1 MTRRGAARPLWR
13 RIVGLAAVVVL
24 AGASSACSTRAAEWD
39 DSRYEIASGGAN
51 GVYFAYG
58 SELAAQLS
66 DALDVRIDAAETA
79 GSVDNLLRVGSGEAL
94 LGFAQGDAAA
104 DAVAGDGAF
113 EQPLAVQ
120 AVARLYDEYLHVV
133 VRADSDIDDL
143 TDLAGE
149 TVSLGA
155 ENSGVHVIAARV
167 LEAADVDIASIR
179 DPELDLKESIL
190 ALERSEID
198 GFFWV
203 GGIPTPGI
211 AELAETTPVRLV
223 SIEQSWVNTVNERYS
238 DAYRPSDFPV
248 GLYGLDQPAPTMAVP
263 NYLVTS
269 SDTPDA
275 VVRDVLAGLFDARTR
290 IAQHVPAAA
299 LLDRRQAIFTGPVDL
314 HPGAVDYYRS
324 QRD

>member
-1 MTRRGAARPLWR
+1 MTSDHARRGPWR
-13 RIVGLAAVVVL
+13 RIASAIVVL
-24 AGASSACSTRAAEWD
+24 ALAGTMTACSTRASEWD
-39 DSRYEIASGGAN
+39 DSRYEIAGGGAN

-58 SELAAQLS
+58 SALADELS
-66 DALDVRIDAAETA
+66 SSLDVRMDAAETA
-79 GSVDNLLRVGSGEAL
+79 GSVDNLLRVSSGEAI

-104 DAVAGDGAF
+104 DAVAGAGAF
-113 EQPLAVQ
+113 DEPLPVK

-133 VRADSDIDDL
+133 VRADSDIE
-143 TDLAGE
+143 DLADLEGK

-167 LEAADVDIASIR
+167 LDAADVDIAAIG
-179 DPELDLKESIL
+179 DPRLDLGESID

-211 AELAETTPVRLV
+211 AELAEMTPVRLL
-223 SIEQSWVNTVNERYS
+223 SIEQTWVNRINARYS

-248 GLYGLDQPAPTMAVP
+248 GLYGLDESESTMAVP
-263 NYLVTS
+263 NYLVTA

-290 IAQHVPAAA
+290 IAQEVPAAA

-314 HPGAVDYYRS
+314 HPGAIDYYRG

>member
-1 MTRRGAARPLWR
+1 MIRLGRRRGLWR
-13 RIVGLAAVVVL
+13 RMAAAMLVLAAV
-24 AGASSACSTRAAEWD
+24 GATSACSTRASEWD
-39 DSRYEIASGGAN
+39 DSRYEVAGGGSD

-58 SELAAQLS
+58 TGLAEELSAS
-66 DALDVRIDAAETA
+66 LDVRIAAAETA
-79 GSVDNLLRVGSGEAL
+79 GSVDNLLRVSSGEAL

-104 DAVAGDGAF
+104 DAVAGHGAF
-113 EQPLAVQ
+113 DDPLPVQ

-133 VRADSDIDDL
+133 VRADSGIDDVA
-143 TDLAGE
+143 DLAGK

-167 LEAADVDIASIR
+167 LDAADVDIASIN
-179 DPELDLKESIL
+179 DPQLDLRESIA
-190 ALERSEID
+190 ALEESEID

-211 AELAETTPVRLV
+211 AELAQTTPVRLLA
-223 SIEQSWVNTVNERYS
+223 IEQTWVNTVNSRFS

-248 GLYGLDQPAPTMAVP
+248 GLYGLEEAEPTMAVP

-269 SDTPDA
+269 SSTPDD
-275 VVRDVLAGLFDARTR
+275 VVRDVLTGLFGARTR
-290 IAQHVPAAA
+290 IAQQVPAAA

-314 HPGAVDYYRS
+314 HPGAIEYYRD